1 MEDLKIT
8 LLQTP
13 LYWHDRSLNLE
24 MLADKIEAV
33 TESIDLI
40 VLPEMFTTGFT
51 MQAPAHAEPMNGP
64 TLHWLK
70 NMATTTGAIVTGSLI
85 ISEDN
90 KYYNRL
96 IWMLPDGS
104 YYYYDKKHL
113 FRMAGEDTIYASGSG
128 KLIVD
133 LKGWHICPMICY
145 DLRFPVWSRNI
156 NNEYDLLLY
165 VANWPEK
172 RSTAWKSLLQARAI
186 ENIAYVA
193 GVNRIGEDDNGH
205 SYSGDSSIIS
215 YKGNILFTAA
225 DQECT
230 QTLTL
235 NYDELQKFRQSFPT
249 YLDADLFTLH

>member
-24 MLADKIEAV
+24 MLADKIEAI
-33 TESIDLI
+33 TESTDLI
-40 VLPEMFTTGFT
+40 VLPEMFTTGFN

-113 FRMAGEDTIYASGSG
+113 FRMAGKIQF
-128 KLIVD
+128 
-133 LKGWHICPMICY
+133 M
-145 DLRFPVWSRNI
+145 PV
-156 NNEYDLLLY
+156 
-165 VANWPEK
+165 AP
-172 RSTAWKSLLQARAI
+172 
-186 ENIAYVA
+186 
-193 GVNRIGEDDNGH
+193 
-205 SYSGDSSIIS
+205 
-215 YKGNILFTAA
+215 GN
-225 DQECT
+225 
-230 QTLTL
+230 
-235 NYDELQKFRQSFPT
+235 
-249 YLDADLFTLH
+249 